1 MNSKIQYVR
10 KLRLSYAAKT
20 IYFRHKK
27 TIKFF
32 RLIRE
37 YWIVFQYQWTS
48 EQNINW
54 NGWNIWLDIHAK
66 WNFFFFGGGEGG
78 GDVNSKVFMK
88 NVLTEGGHIDIFSH
102 IFTYLISLQK
112 KSATKSCFSKRLFQK
127 GHLKN

>member
-1 MNSKIQYVR
+1 MVEIFD
-10 KLRLSYAAKT
+10 L
-20 IYFRHKK
+20 IYM
-27 TIKFF
+27 
-32 RLIRE
+32 
-37 YWIVFQYQWTS
+37 
-48 EQNINW
+48 QNETFSF
-54 NGWNIWLDIHAK
+54 L
-66 WNFFFFGGGEGG
+66 GG